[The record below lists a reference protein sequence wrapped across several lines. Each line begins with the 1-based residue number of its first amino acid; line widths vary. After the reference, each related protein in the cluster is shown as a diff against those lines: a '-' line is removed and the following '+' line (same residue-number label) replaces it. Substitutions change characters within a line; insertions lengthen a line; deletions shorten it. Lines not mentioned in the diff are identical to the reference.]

1 MMSFIMMN
9 LYAVLSV
16 APEADEAEIK
26 AAFRQLAKVFHPDV
40 SGGDSWSEQQFK
52 AVHHAYR
59 ILCDP
64 EKRGVYDTE
73 LANARAA
80 ARRRFRCGVATM
92 AATFLVT
99 VGAGAMLVFFG
110 QIGPISDAEVHSGAL
125 QPSLDNPA
133 AESLPASAS
142 ATGWTTDGEERASLE
157 PAQKH
162 VKADSK
168 PSLDPLDE
176 RAVREVV
183 SASSTEANEP
193 QEPSAPW
200 LPNSGRD
207 QHSKAERHPEEHHA
221 SSELGVP
228 EPVLSTTEELTEY
241 VLQIFL
247 RDREKFADR
256 VAFYH
261 QGVVSRDVVLRSKA
275 LYASRWPW
283 REYKLIPGSL
293 AIRATGRERFE
304 IEFAFDYAV
313 ASVRRRAVGVART
326 KVGLLKSSRELI
338 VTAVQEAVQR
348 R

>member
-1 MMSFIMMN
+1 MMN

-64 EKRGVYDTE
+64 EKRKVYDAE
-73 LANARAA
+73 LAIARAT
-80 ARRRFRCGVATM
+80 ARRRFRCRVATM

-99 VGAGAMLVFFG
+99 VGAGVIFVLVG
-110 QIGPISDAEVHSGAL
+110 QIGSISDVEFHSVARQPAL
-125 QPSLDNPA
+125 DKTA
-133 AESLPASAS
+133 AESLPPSAS
-142 ATGWTTDGEERASLE
+142 ATGRTTDGEERASRE
-157 PAQKH
+157 PAHKH
-162 VKADSK
+162 VKADST
-168 PSLDPLDE
+168 PSLDSLDE

-183 SASSTEANEP
+183 SATSREANES

-200 LPNSGRD
+200 LPDSTRD
-207 QHSKAERHPEEHHA
+207 YHSKADRHLAEQHA
-221 SSELGVP
+221 SSEPGVP
-228 EPVLSTTEELTEY
+228 EPVLSTTEELTDY
-241 VLQIFL
+241 VLRIFL
-247 RDREKFADR
+247 RDREKFAER

-293 AIRATGRERFE
+293 AVRATGWERFE
-304 IEFAFDYAV
+304 VEFAYDYTV
-313 ASVRRRAVGVART
+313 ANVRSRAVGVART
-326 KVGLLKSSRELI
+326 KVGLIKSGRELI

>member
-1 MMSFIMMN
+1 MMN

-40 SGGDSWSEQQFK
+40 SGGDRWSEQQFK

-64 EKRGVYDTE
+64 EKREAYDAE
-73 LANARAA
+73 LATARAT
-80 ARRRFRCGVATM
+80 ARRRFRCAVATM

-99 VGAGAMLVFFG
+99 VGAGAMFVFFG
-110 QIGPISDAEVHSGAL
+110 QIAPISNAEVHSGAL
-125 QPSLDNPA
+125 QPSLDKA
-133 AESLPASAS
+133 AADSLPAAAS
-142 ATGWTTDGEERASLE
+142 ATGRTTDEEE
-157 PAQKH
+157 PAWREAALEH
-162 VKADSK
+162 VKADSE
-168 PSLDPLDE
+168 PSLDPLDQ

-183 SASSTEANEP
+183 SAPSKEANES

-200 LPNSGRD
+200 LPNRTRD
-207 QHSKAERHPEEHHA
+207 YYTKADHHPAEHDV
-221 SSELGVP
+221 SSEPGAA
-228 EPVLSTTEELTEY
+228 EPVLSATEELTDY

-247 RDREKFADR
+247 RDREKFAER

-293 AIRATGRERFE
+293 TIRATGEERFE

-313 ASVRRRAVGVART
+313 ASARRRAVGVART
-326 KVGLLKSSRELI
+326 KVGLLKSGRELI
-338 VTAVQEAVQR
+338 VTAVQEATQR